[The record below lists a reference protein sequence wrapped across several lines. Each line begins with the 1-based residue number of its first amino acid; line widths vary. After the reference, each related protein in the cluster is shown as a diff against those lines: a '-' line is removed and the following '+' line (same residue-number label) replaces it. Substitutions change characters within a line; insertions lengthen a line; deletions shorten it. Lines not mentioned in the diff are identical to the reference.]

1 MTEDGVYFSWRRLWN
16 FQAPWYAVHY
26 NLIVADAWT
35 KRTARKL
42 LSQAEHS
49 N

>member
-1 MTEDGVYFSWRRLWN
+1 MTEDGVYFSWHRLWN
-16 FQAPWYAVHY
+16 FQAPWSAVY
-26 NLIVADAWT
+26 CDRTVGRAWT